1 MIPFLAYNNRKRVT
15 GDFMGKWK
23 AKLAQLS
30 GNNIELNRKSL
41 QLKRSWDEVSKML
54 NTQEKKKKKK

>member
-1 MIPFLAYNNRKRVT
+1 
-15 GDFMGKWK
+15 MGKWK